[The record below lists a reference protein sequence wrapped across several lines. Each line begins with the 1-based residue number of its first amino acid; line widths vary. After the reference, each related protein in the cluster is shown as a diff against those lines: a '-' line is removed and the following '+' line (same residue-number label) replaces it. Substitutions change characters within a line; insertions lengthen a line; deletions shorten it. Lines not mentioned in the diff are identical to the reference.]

1 MFEQDTNRTVAG
13 QRVQTMSP
21 PPKKM
26 EKDKNRKDQP
36 IASFNQEKREDVW
49 DDIYIKEEGVVLE
62 FDFDSNIG
70 KIKSLKDNNIYNID
84 SRELIRTKIEL
95 RPGDKVLFAP
105 FEDSDGN
112 DYAKIIR
119 IIELKS

>member
-1 MFEQDTNRTVAG
+1 LFEQDTNRTVAG